1 MTSISQDIFGGEV
14 EIDRFEKGGEGVA
27 LVRADLGDNLVRRF
41 RGEQARGRD
50 GIARLRR
57 LAEPDRH
64 RLVAH
69 ERLVFR
75 RKFGKVFLSQ
85 PRMPP
90 LRATMSPFASMR
102 RRLST

>member
-1 MTSISQDIFGGEV
+1 M

-27 LVRADLGDNLVRRF
+27 RIRADLGHDCVRRF
-41 RGEQARGRD
+41 RGEQALGRD

-75 RKFGKVFLSQ
+75 
-85 PRMPP
+85 
-90 LRATMSPFASMR
+90 
-102 RRLST
+102 